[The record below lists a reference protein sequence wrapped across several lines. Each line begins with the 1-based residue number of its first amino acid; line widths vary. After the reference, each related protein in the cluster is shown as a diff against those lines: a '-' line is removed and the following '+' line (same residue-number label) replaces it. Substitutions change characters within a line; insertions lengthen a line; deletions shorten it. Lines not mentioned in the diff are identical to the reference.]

1 MMMMTTMVVNLI
13 TIVTILKK
21 MKMNAGN
28 NADAGGLEDHDGFV
42 HK

>member
-1 MMMMTTMVVNLI
+1 MMMMTTNVVNLI

-28 NADAGGLEDHDGFV
+28 NADDAGGLEDHDG
-42 HK
+42 